1 MDGLNLSVVLPVFN
15 EEECITE
22 VLQELIDV
30 LSSENI
36 TEFEIIPVDDGSTDK
51 SFERIIQ
58 LAKNNEKIKPIQLTR
73 NFGQSAAMACGF
85 DNAQFDLI
93 VAMDSDG
100 QNNPRDIPKL
110 IAKLN
115 EGFDCVSGW
124 RKNRKD
130 KNLSRKIPSNL
141 ANRLISSWT
150 KVKLHDY
157 GCTLK
162 AYRKNAIKG
171 FPIYG
176 EMHRFLPA
184 YASLQGSIITEI
196 VVDHRQ
202 RTTGNS
208 KYGIGRTY
216 RVILDILVAR
226 AQAQFS
232 MRPMH
237 LLGGAGLLFSFFG
250 LTMILT
256 SIILKILNAS
266 DFVDTPLPTIGGF
279 LTIIGVQMVL
289 IGLLAEFQL
298 RLVMREGRIKPY
310 MVKKSFWNSK
320 SELKSFNED

>member
-1 MDGLNLSVVLPVFN
+1 VDGLKLSVVLPVFN

-30 LSSENI
+30 LSSENF

-51 SFERIIQ
+51 TFERIIQ
-58 LAKNNEKIKPIQLTR
+58 LARDNEKIKPIQLTR

-110 IAKLN
+110 IARLK

-141 ANRLISSWT
+141 ANRMISSWT

-162 AYRKNAIKG
+162 AYKKSSITG

-176 EMHRFLPA
+176 EIHRFLPA
-184 YASLQGSIITEI
+184 YASLQGATISEI
-196 VVDHRQ
+196 EVDHRER
-202 RTTGNS
+202 RTGKS

-216 RVILDILVAR
+216 RVVLDILVAR
-226 AQAQFS
+226 AQAQFA

-237 LLGGAGLLFSFFG
+237 LLGGAGLIFSFFG
-250 LTMILT
+250 LAMIFA
-256 SIILKILNAS
+256 SIVMKIYGIS
-266 DFVDTPLPTIGGF
+266 DFVDTPLPTVGGF
-279 LTIIGVQMVL
+279 LTVFGMQMVL

-298 RLVMREGRIKPY
+298 RLVMREGKLKPY
-310 MVKKSFWNSK
+310 IIKH
-320 SELKSFNED
+320 

>member
-1 MDGLNLSVVLPVFN
+1 MDGLKLSVVLPVFN

-22 VLQELIDV
+22 VLQVLIDV
-30 LSSENI
+30 FSSDNF

-51 SFERIIQ
+51 TFERIIQ

-110 IAKLN
+110 IAKLK

-124 RKNRKD
+124 RKSRKD

-141 ANRLISSWT
+141 ANRMISSWT

-162 AYRKNAIKG
+162 AYKKSSITG

-176 EMHRFLPA
+176 EIHRFLPA
-184 YASLQGSIITEI
+184 YASLQGATISEI
-196 VVDHRQ
+196 EVDHRER
-202 RTTGNS
+202 RTGKS

-216 RVILDILVAR
+216 RVVLDILVAR
-226 AQAQFS
+226 AQAQFA

-237 LLGGAGLLFSFFG
+237 LLGGAGLIFSFFG
-250 LTMILT
+250 LAMIFA
-256 SIILKILNAS
+256 SIVMKIYGIS
-266 DFVDTPLPTIGGF
+266 DFVDTPLPTVGGF
-279 LTIIGVQMVL
+279 LTVFGMQMVL

-298 RLVMREGRIKPY
+298 RLVMREGKLKPY
-310 MVKKSFWNSK
+310 IIKH
-320 SELKSFNED
+320 